1 MKGRCR
7 EVSTFSFT
15 RKVGKAKKFFPSSP
29 RRGEGRKIFSRL
41 ATSWGRQKNFFQARH
56 VVGKAEKF
64 FPGPPRRGEGIL
76 GLFFHPK
83 RVFDG
88 SADDLGILFSLLQ
101 NRENEFKVMFFG
113 TDAAESA

>member
-29 RRGEGRKIFSRL
+29 RRGEGRKIF
-41 ATSWGRQKNFFQARH
+41 FQARH

-64 FPGPPRRGEGIL
+64 FLGPPRRGEGEK
-76 GLFFHPK
+76 FFS
-83 RVFDG
+83 R
-88 SADDLGILFSLLQ
+88 SATSWGRHFRAFLPSQ
-101 NRENEFKVMFFG
+101 ASV
-113 TDAAESA
+113 

>member
-29 RRGEGRKIFSRL
+29 RREEGRKIFSRL

-56 VVGKAEKF
+56 VVGKAKNF
-64 FPGPPRRGEGIL
+64 FQVRHVVGKA
-76 GLFFHPK
+76 F
-83 RVFDG
+83 
-88 SADDLGILFSLLQ
+88 
-101 NRENEFKVMFFG
+101 
-113 TDAAESA
+113 

>member
-29 RRGEGRKIFSRL
+29 RRGEGRKIF
-41 ATSWGRQKNFFQARH
+41 FQARH

-64 FPGPPRRGEGIL
+64 FLGPPRRGEGIL